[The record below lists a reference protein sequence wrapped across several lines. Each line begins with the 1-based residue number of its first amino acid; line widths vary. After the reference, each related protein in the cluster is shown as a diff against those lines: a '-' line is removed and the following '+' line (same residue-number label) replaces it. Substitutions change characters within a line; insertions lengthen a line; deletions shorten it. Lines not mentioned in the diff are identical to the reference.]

1 VRTNVRLAVTSVLNS
16 EAQLAH
22 APDCVVA
29 DRDAV
34 RAVPRR
40 HQPLAGGVGDGQR
53 RVGRGAR
60 AVQLHRPERGVR
72 RTGCRAERGG
82 CGAGGGRVVM
92 VRWRFFSV
100 GVGL

>member
-1 VRTNVRLAVTSVLNS
+1 MTSVLKS

-40 HQPLAGGVGDGQR
+40 HQPLAGGVGDGRR

-82 CGAGGGRVVM
+82 RVVM
-92 VRWRFFSV
+92 VGGDSFSGSRPV
-100 GVGL
+100 ACNCT